1 MTGTTEAVQAVSAPP
16 LNWPQKAG
24 RLLGAMDEIA
34 AMANAAA
41 LVHTEPEV
49 LRTRLREVATVA
61 DQAAAACK

>member
-1 MTGTTEAVQAVSAPP
+1 
-16 LNWPQKAG
+16 
-24 RLLGAMDEIA
+24 MDEIA